1 MRSMK
6 RVLSMI
12 LVIALTLSLCLPL
25 AHAQDNSIK
34 VMLNGEYVEFD
45 VQPQLVN
52 DRTMVPFRA
61 IFEAMGATVEWN
73 HDLWQAIGEKD
84 GKRVSMIIDT
94 NEVVVNNNGEEK
106 IIHIDQAPILVD
118 GRTLVPVRFVAEAF
132 DKIVAWDNDE
142 RTVIIFDLQYFVD
155 KLKEKAPNFYE
166 YISTANA
173 IPENFKA
180 NDEFGF
186 ALEMKDNETKE
197 NVKVSVEGDME
208 SIVNTTD
215 AYVGL
220 DTEIEVD
227 TSDENAIVDFNLDFY
242 FKDSYMIIKTD
253 LLDLME
259 MDEMEYN
266 NEIYSIKN
274 DGIVIDLQ
282 QLGITGVNSFEDLM
296 EMSKESYDI
305 DTVSNIINAEMDN
318 IPMTVQDAKD
328 IIAMYDLMLDLVTDD
343 KFVKKELSTQT
354 MYTWTIDKEDIID
367 MVIKMFT
374 NGMASD
380 VAITAEEL
388 QELNALFKEFEM
400 VTKLYVK
407 DNIPTKAVLDF
418 NMEVAESEIVVTM
431 EMNWNE
437 EITSVNKGPYK
448 ISHPD
453 YEKGLDIFGYIAEQ
467 DAMYEEAEKEYELS
481 WVQDSVTL
489 YIMNEIYAYSG
500 ETKTV
505 EQIVAQIYNEN
516 GWTEDAKEKLG
527 LEEEDIDLSNYRL
540 TATGVVERI

>member
-1 MRSMK
+1 MNM
-6 RVLSMI
+6 
-12 LVIALTLSLCLPL
+12 A
-25 AHAQDNSIK
+25 
-34 VMLNGEYVEFD
+34 
-45 VQPQLVN
+45 
-52 DRTMVPFRA
+52 
-61 IFEAMGATVEWN
+61 
-73 HDLWQAIGEKD
+73 
-84 GKRVSMIIDT
+84 
-94 NEVVVNNNGEEK
+94 
-106 IIHIDQAPILVD
+106 
-118 GRTLVPVRFVAEAF
+118 
-132 DKIVAWDNDE
+132 
-142 RTVIIFDLQYFVD
+142 
-155 KLKEKAPNFYE
+155 
-166 YISTANA
+166 
-173 IPENFKA
+173 
-180 NDEFGF
+180 
-186 ALEMKDNETKE
+186 
-197 NVKVSVEGDME
+197 
-208 SIVNTTD
+208 
-215 AYVGL
+215 
-220 DTEIEVD
+220 
-227 TSDENAIVDFNLDFY
+227 
-242 FKDSYMIIKTD
+242 
-253 LLDLME
+253 
-259 MDEMEYN
+259 
-266 NEIYSIKN
+266 
-274 DGIVIDLQ
+274 
-282 QLGITGVNSFEDLM
+282 
-296 EMSKESYDI
+296 KESYDI

-467 DAMYEEAEKEYELS
+467 DAMYEEAENEYELS

-500 ETKTV
+500 ETKSV

-527 LEEEDIDLSNYRL
+527 LEEEDIDLNNYRL
-540 TATGVVERI
+540 TATGVVEAI